1 MWVLWASLVASAIIE
16 ITCFFSFQACWCCQC
31 YSHMTRVSLTCQTPV
46 WAWKIFGKLHPKEF
60 SFFQH
65 FDHGKIP
72 IFFMLNFEVTFFF
85 FFFFTTTLTPLFF
98 GKYPWSLKLR
108 CGLFLKHIFYT
119 SCTKSHKETIGKLQI
134 AHEQWRLLRPQSF
147 PEVTSTTHVKLALKR
162 SETALLKWK
171 KTVTPACSLVESIE
185 IACWVRSTGVKEKI
199 EASEENQSEEI

>member
-31 YSHMTRVSLTCQTPV
+31 YSHMTSVSLTCQTPV

-85 FFFFTTTLTPLFF
+85 FFFFYHNFNTFILWKISLKFEIKMWVVPETHLLYLLHKVTQRNYWKIADRTWTVETSQTSVI
-98 GKYPWSLKLR
+98 PWSYIYHT
-108 CGLFLKHIFYT
+108 CEVGP
-119 SCTKSHKETIGKLQI
+119 KEIRDCIAEMEEDGYPCLQLGR
-134 AHEQWRLLRPQSF
+134 EYRNSLLS
-147 PEVTSTTHVKLALKR
+147 
-162 SETALLKWK
+162 
-171 KTVTPACSLVESIE
+171 
-185 IACWVRSTGVKEKI
+185 
-199 EASEENQSEEI
+199 